1 MIRTESGLDLTRARD
16 TRRTIIMRH
25 PSQRFTRWTTI
36 ETDTNTTL
44 TSFEGAL
51 LGLGV
56 GSLETV
62 GEIVGELEG
71 EALGLDEG
79 YIEKR

>member
-25 PSQRFTRWTTI
+25 PSQRFTRWTI
-36 ETDTNTTL
+36 ETDTTL
-44 TSFEGAL
+44 TAFDGAL

-79 YIEKR
+79 

>member
-1 MIRTESGLDLTRARD
+1 
-16 TRRTIIMRH
+16 MRH
-25 PSQRFTRWTTI
+25 PSQRFTRWTRI
-36 ETDTNTTL
+36 ETDTTL

-56 GSLETV
+56 GSFETV
-62 GEIVGELEG
+62 GEIVGDVEG

-79 YIEKR
+79 

>member
-1 MIRTESGLDLTRARD
+1 VIRTESGLDLTRARD

-25 PSQRFTRWTTI
+25 PSQRSTRWTI
-36 ETDTNTTL
+36 ETDTTL
-44 TSFEGAL
+44 TSFDGAL
-51 LGLGV
+51 LGLRV
-56 GSLETV
+56 GLFETV

-79 YIEKR
+79 

>member
-1 MIRTESGLDLTRARD
+1 VIRTESGLDLTRARD

-25 PSQRFTRWTTI
+25 PSQRFTRWTI
-36 ETDTNTTL
+36 ETDTTL

-56 GSLETV
+56 GSFETV
-62 GEIVGELEG
+62 GEVVGELEG
-71 EALGLDEG
+71 DELGLDEG
-79 YIEKR
+79 

>member
-1 MIRTESGLDLTRARD
+1 MNEY
-16 TRRTIIMRH
+16 RTIYESKRA
-25 PSQRFTRWTTI
+25 
-36 ETDTNTTL
+36 TL
-44 TSFEGAL
+44 TAFDGAL

-56 GSLETV
+56 GSFETV

-79 YIEKR
+79 

>member
-1 MIRTESGLDLTRARD
+1 MTNREVFSEI
-16 TRRTIIMRH
+16 
-25 PSQRFTRWTTI
+25 SQVKKSN
-36 ETDTNTTL
+36 DTTL

-56 GSLETV
+56 GSFETV
-62 GEIVGELEG
+62 GDIVGELEG

-79 YIEKR
+79 

>member
-1 MIRTESGLDLTRARD
+1 MIRTESGLDLSRARG

-25 PSQRFTRWTTI
+25 PSQRFTRWTI
-36 ETDTNTTL
+36 DTTL
-44 TSFEGAL
+44 TAFDGAL

-62 GEIVGELEG
+62 GEVVGELEG
-71 EALGLDEG
+71 DELGLDEG
-79 YIEKR
+79 

>member
-1 MIRTESGLDLTRARD
+1 MRTESGLDLMRARD
-16 TRRTIIMRH
+16 TRRTIIIRH
-25 PSQRFTRWTTI
+25 PSQRFTRWTI

-56 GSLETV
+56 GSFETV

-79 YIEKR
+79 

>member
-1 MIRTESGLDLTRARD
+1 MIRTESGLDLSRARG

-25 PSQRFTRWTTI
+25 PSQRFTRWTI
-36 ETDTNTTL
+36 ETDTTL

-56 GSLETV
+56 GSFETV
-62 GEIVGELEG
+62 GEVVGEFEG

-79 YIEKR
+79 

>member
-1 MIRTESGLDLTRARD
+1 MCQTIKSIRTPFVGA
-16 TRRTIIMRH
+16 
-25 PSQRFTRWTTI
+25 
-36 ETDTNTTL
+36 
-44 TSFEGAL
+44 FEGAL

-62 GEIVGELEG
+62 GEVVGELEG

-79 YIEKR
+79 

>member
-1 MIRTESGLDLTRARD
+1 
-16 TRRTIIMRH
+16 MRH
-25 PSQRFTRWTTI
+25 PSQRFTRWTI
-36 ETDTNTTL
+36 ETDTTL

-62 GEIVGELEG
+62 GEVVGDKEG
-71 EALGLDEG
+71 ERLGLDEG
-79 YIEKR
+79 

>member
-25 PSQRFTRWTTI
+25 PSQRFTRWTRI
-36 ETDTNTTL
+36 ETDTTL

-62 GEIVGELEG
+62 GEVVGDKDG
-71 EALGLDEG
+71 ERLGLDEG
-79 YIEKR
+79 

>member
-25 PSQRFTRWTTI
+25 PSQRFTRWTI
-36 ETDTNTTL
+36 ETDTTL
-44 TSFEGAL
+44 TSFE
-51 LGLGV
+51 GLGV

-62 GEIVGELEG
+62 GETVGELEG

-79 YIEKR
+79 